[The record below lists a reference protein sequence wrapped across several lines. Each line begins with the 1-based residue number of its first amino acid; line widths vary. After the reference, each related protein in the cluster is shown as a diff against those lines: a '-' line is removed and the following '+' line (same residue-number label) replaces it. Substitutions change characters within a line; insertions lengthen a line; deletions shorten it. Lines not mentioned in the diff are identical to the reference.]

1 MRRGETRKRIKKSQG
16 FTLFEVV
23 IVMCLIV
30 FLYMTAEQRINE
42 GVPAAA
48 ERAAFLGVTAQLKSG
63 LNLQMLASVAGG
75 RFDVLRALEGSNPMD
90 LMLETPS
97 NYRGAMP
104 SVDPASLPR
113 ASWYFDQSRGELV
126 YLVGEQSV
134 PDVLVNTGGGPVN
147 LGQIRLRI
155 VGSYGR
161 GAQSAGSQG
170 NWEGLLLQPVFPYE
184 WESRATL
191 PGEI

>member
-1 MRRGETRKRIKKSQG
+1 MRRGETGKRIKKHQG

-30 FLYMTAEQRINE
+30 FLYMTAEQRINQ

-48 ERAAFLGVTAQLKSG
+48 ERAAFLGVVAQLRAG
-63 LNLQMLASVAGG
+63 LNLQMLARVAGG
-75 RFDVLRALEGSNPMD
+75 RFDVLRAMEGSNPMN

-97 NYRGAMP
+97 NYRGEVP
-104 SVDPASLPR
+104 SLDAGVLPR

-126 YLVGEQSV
+126 YLVGEQSL
-134 PDVLVNTGGGPVN
+134 PDVWVNAGAGPVN

-161 GAQSAGSQG
+161 GAGVSGAQGS
-170 NWEGLLLQPVFPYE
+170 WEGLLLQPVLPFE
-184 WESRATL
+184 WESRAAL
-191 PGEI
+191 PVEI

>member
-1 MRRGETRKRIKKSQG
+1 MRRGETKKRIEKSKG

-23 IVMCLIV
+23 LVMCLIV

-42 GVPAAA
+42 MPAAA
-48 ERAAFLGVTAQLKSG
+48 ERAAFYGVVAQLKTG
-63 LNLQMLASVAGG
+63 INLQMLAQVAGG
-75 RFDVLRALEGSNPMD
+75 RFDVLRAMEGSNPMN

-97 NYRGAMP
+97 NYRGELP
-104 SVDPASLPR
+104 SLDVAALPR

-134 PDVLVNTGGGPVN
+134 PDVLVNAGAGPVN

-161 GAQSAGSQG
+161 GAQRVGSQG
-170 NWEGLLLQPVFPYE
+170 SWEGLLLQPVLPFE
-184 WESRATL
+184 WANRATL
-191 PGEI
+191 PVGM